1 MSTVHG
7 RRTVLKVA
15 TVDVSRHTKTSSLE
29 RGADVHDNTGYG
41 VDDKTKNG
49 GLREHKFTC
58 GGDFDNDET
67 TGPGVALRPLV
78 SQTVA
83 VVRQTEGAG
92 VGKPQESFDAVL
104 SKYVQTNPV
113 DGNVSWSAEFEVS
126 GPIDDTDQSA

>member
-7 RRTVLKVA
+7 RHTVLKVN

-29 RGADVHDNTGYG
+29 RGGDVHENTGYG

-67 TGPGVALRPLV
+67 TGPGTALRPLV
-78 SQTVA
+78 LETVT
-83 VVRQTEGAG
+83 VLRQTEGTG
-92 VGKPQESFDAVL
+92 SGKPQESFSAVL

-126 GPIDDTDQSA
+126 GPITDTVQA